1 MCYMNASS
9 DVDST
14 DEVMWFRL
22 HYRVCSTE
30 DCSCRCEEVSFV
42 CVCVFQ
48 LVPQWSPP
56 CLCCLPLLCR
66 SLETQPHCSACS
78 ALTLQRGRRWAGRW
92 TGQRSPRG
100 FRPAQRASGTD
111 ATQQRPESQQSTLGR
126 RKELRLQ
133 SNTWR
138 SSSRAAVPQE
148 LRVLMFLQ
156 WRAAGFTA
164 VTWFTA
170 QYSSSL
176 SICCHCCSFNKASE
190 RLTFVFDCIID
201 QCVLPSLKFQL
212 LMDCNSWEQLRL
224 AVNVNWSSWGLNMVS
239 GTELLYSETIRITK
253 AVNANLISPPT
264 HSFTVWSVQRLNWNS
279 FTSDHGVM
287 RQLWGLS
294 HSFMKGHSFVKVYEG
309 YIIVQFTKQTKR
321 TTTPGTEKI
330 VFFCFSI

>member
-1 MCYMNASS
+1 
-9 DVDST
+9 
-14 DEVMWFRL
+14 MWK
-22 HYRVCSTE
+22 
-30 DCSCRCEEVSFV
+30 VSFV

-66 SLETQPHCSACS
+66 SLENQPHCSACS
-78 ALTLQRGRRWAGRW
+78 ALTLQRGRRWAGTLDGSEVTEGVQTSTESERN
-92 TGQRSPRG
+92 GRYSRS
-100 FRPAQRASGTD
+100 SV
-111 ATQQRPESQQSTLGR
+111 PEPQQSTLGR
-126 RKELRLQ
+126 RRALRLQ

-138 SSSRAAVPQE
+138 SCSRAAVPQE

-212 LMDCNSWEQLRL
+212 RTAAFSSKCELKLLGFEHGLWRRSCSILRRSESLKLSMQIWFHLQLTVSLFDRF
-224 AVNVNWSSWGLNMVS
+224 NVWTGTVS
-239 GTELLYSETIRITK
+239 LLI
-253 AVNANLISPPT
+253 
-264 HSFTVWSVQRLNWNS
+264 
-279 FTSDHGVM
+279 M
-287 RQLWGLS
+287 
-294 HSFMKGHSFVKVYEG
+294 
-309 YIIVQFTKQTKR
+309 
-321 TTTPGTEKI
+321 
-330 VFFCFSI
+330 

>member
-42 CVCVFQ
+42 CLCVSAGPSEA
-48 LVPQWSPP
+48 LRVSAAS
-56 CLCCLPLLCR
+56 LSLCR
-66 SLETQPHCSACS
+66 SLENQPLLCLLSS
-78 ALTLQRGRRWAGRW
+78 YSPKGRRWAGRW

-111 ATQQRPESQQSTLGR
+111 ATAAAASWVSASTLGR
-126 RKELRLQ
+126 RRALRLQ

-138 SSSRAAVPQE
+138 SSSRDLVPQE

-156 WRAAGFTA
+156 WSSRIPA

-212 LMDCNSWEQLRL
+212 LLMDCNSWEQLRL

-239 GTELLYSETIRITK
+239 GDGAALFWDDQ
-253 AVNANLISPPT
+253 N
-264 HSFTVWSVQRLNWNS
+264 H
-279 FTSDHGVM
+279 
-287 RQLWGLS
+287 
-294 HSFMKGHSFVKVYEG
+294 
-309 YIIVQFTKQTKR
+309 
-321 TTTPGTEKI
+321 
-330 VFFCFSI
+330 